1 MTEAVQVRGSG
12 AFLEAL
18 AVVRRGRDVALPGEE
33 LTLTQEIALKD
44 EAARHGALVLGP
56 GSHPGRLGSG
66 RCGVVGVSPVATDR
80 ILVLLAA
87 SGEGG
92 RLLSVGSRDLSA
104 AVCGRS
110 TLQALAALDADPAIA
125 LIVIA
130 AEPPT
135 PEVSALLREAAR
147 RLATPVVSAAPG
159 EEESA
164 LARLEA

>member
-1 MTEAVQVRGSG
+1 MTPVRVHGQRAFTEALEIVR
-12 AFLEAL
+12 A
-18 AVVRRGRDVALPGEE
+18 GRDVALPGQE
-33 LTLTQEIALKD
+33 LTLSEEIALKD

-56 GSHPGRLGSG
+56 GGHPGELPEG
-66 RCGVVGVSPVATDR
+66 RCGVVGVSAAATAKIVELLGVA
-80 ILVLLAA
+80 
-87 SGEGG
+87 GEGG
-92 RLLSVGSRDLSA
+92 RLLAVGSRDLSA

-110 TLQALAALDADPAIA
+110 TLQALAALDADPAIV
-125 LIVIA
+125 LIIIA

-164 LARLEA
+164 VARLAS